1 MPTFHRNTMSSRPI
15 RVQMTPPRVTP
26 NIRTTDQSRRSM
38 IVAFAM
44 PPPSHIVC
52 RP

>member
-1 MPTFHRNTMSSRPI
+1 
-15 RVQMTPPRVTP
+15 
-26 NIRTTDQSRRSM
+26 M

-52 RP
+52 SPNRPWAANVAACWLGQRAAGLARNFSPTMLD